1 MPYIIADAFGMAV
14 PQEFVTIAEAERALD
29 NFANRSDQPCGLFVR
44 EATEHDHS
52 VINMHA
58 RAILI
63 SSS

>member
-14 PQEFVTIAEAERALD
+14 QQEFVTIDEAERALD
-29 NFANRSDQPCGLFVR
+29 NFADQPCGLFVR